1 MTAWSSS
8 RLQRSS
14 SPWVTATWAW
24 RGGRLVG
31 RGEPV
36 DEVPTEAEPR
46 EEKHEAN
53 HQQPRAPAI
62 GFLLLKQIER
72 CFVRHALGF
81 SERSTCGTARSPWS
95 VISHRSA
102 GWARASP
109 ATSDVGN
116 CCWRV
121 LYWVAVSL

>member
-1 MTAWSSS
+1 M
-8 RLQRSS
+8 RH
-14 SPWVTATWAW
+14 
-24 RGGRLVG
+24 GRLVG

-109 ATSDVGN
+109 AKIGRAS
-116 CCWRV
+116 CRERV
-121 LYWVAVSL
+121 